1 MVRGFAISLA
11 SNAQVGKRVGR
22 GTPSKGQEEE
32 EMKLRGIYERDPGS
46 GVWWIVYFDQFGKR
60 RREKAGSKSI
70 AIKLYGKR
78 KQQVLEGKKLPEL
91 FRKPSINFSQLVGD
105 ALAYSKR
112 NKRSYK
118 TDVPRF
124 ASLKEWFGS
133 HAAEELTPKDIE
145 STLARAAEKEKWAPS
160 TFNHYR
166 SLMSLSYRLGI
177 LNRKV
182 TSNPARSVTHRREDN
197 NRVRFLTVEE
207 EKKLRKVIE
216 AKWASH
222 MPELDLAINTGLR
235 KGSQYSLTWEMV
247 DWNGRMLNVPRTKNE
262 EPIHVPLNDAAIAA
276 LRVVHDRGDGRGRVF
291 QSARTGEPLENGRH
305 WFDDAVVEA
314 KIKNF
319 RWHDLRHTFASRLR
333 MKGAPLEDI
342 ADLLGH
348 KSLTMTR
355 RYAHLGPNKLHAVV
369 SLLGASATTTATGEN
384 GPEAGTSQVV
394 MQ

>member
-1 MVRGFAISLA
+1 
-11 SNAQVGKRVGR
+11 
-22 GTPSKGQEEE
+22 
-32 EMKLRGIYERDPGS
+32 MKLRGIYERDPGS

-91 FRKPSINFSQLVGD
+91 FRKPSINFSQLADD

-133 HAAEELTPKDIE
+133 HAAEELTPQDIE
-145 STLARAAEKEKWAPS
+145 STLARAAEKGKWAPS

-207 EKKLRKVIE
+207 EKKLRKVID
-216 AKWASH
+216 ANWASH

-276 LRVVHDRGDGRGRVF
+276 LRVVHGRGDGRGRVF
-291 QSARTGEPLENGRH
+291 QSAKTGEPLENGRH
-305 WFDDAVVEA
+305 WFDDAVAEA
-314 KIKNF
+314 KINNF

-369 SLLGASATTTATGEN
+369 SLLGATATTTATGEN
-384 GPEAGTSQVV
+384 GSEAGTSQVV

>member
-1 MVRGFAISLA
+1 VL
-11 SNAQVGKRVGR
+11 
-22 GTPSKGQEEE
+22 
-32 EMKLRGIYERDPGS
+32 GS
-46 GVWWIVYFDQFGKR
+46 GVWWICYFDRFGKR
-60 RREKAGSKSI
+60 HREKAGTKSV

-78 KQQVLEGKKLPEL
+78 KQQVLEGKKLPES
-91 FRKPSINFSQLVGD
+91 FRKPSVNFRQLVDD

-133 HAAEELTPKDIE
+133 YPAEELTPQEIE
-145 STLARAAEKEKWAPS
+145 KTLARAGEKEKWAAS

-177 LNRKV
+177 QNRKV

-216 AKWASH
+216 AKCVSH
-222 MPELDLAINTGLR
+222 VPELDLAINTGIR
-235 KGSQYSLTWEMV
+235 KGSQYGLTWDMV
-247 DWNGRMLNVPRTKNE
+247 DFKGRMLNIPLTKNE
-262 EPIHVPLNDAAIAA
+262 EPIHVPLNDVAIAA
-276 LRVVHDRGDGRGRVF
+276 LKLVHGRRGRSGRVF
-291 QSARTGEPLENGRH
+291 QSAKTGEPLENGRH
-305 WFDDAVVEA
+305 WFDDAVIEA
-314 KIKNF
+314 GIKNF

-369 SLLGASATTTATGEN
+369 SLLGASATTSATSEN
-384 GPEAGTSQVV
+384 GAEATALEVV
-394 MQ
+394 VQ

>member
-1 MVRGFAISLA
+1 MSQRGVF
-11 SNAQVGKRVGR
+11 
-22 GTPSKGQEEE
+22 
-32 EMKLRGIYERDPGS
+32 EREPGS
-46 GVWWIVYFDQFGKR
+46 GVWWICYFDRFGKR
-60 RREKAGSKSI
+60 HREKAGTKSV

-78 KQQVLEGKKLPEL
+78 KQHVLEGKKLPES
-91 FRKPSINFSQLVGD
+91 FRKPSVNFRQLVDD
-105 ALAYSKR
+105 ALSYSKR

-133 HAAEELTPKDIE
+133 YPAEELTPQEIE
-145 STLARAAEKEKWAPS
+145 KTLARAAEKEKWAAS

-177 LNRKV
+177 QNRKV

-207 EKKLRKVIE
+207 EKKLRNVIE

-222 MPELDLAINTGLR
+222 VPELDLAINTGIR
-235 KGSQYSLTWEMV
+235 KGSQYGLTWDMV
-247 DWNGRMLNVPRTKNE
+247 DLKGRMLNIPRTKNE
-262 EPIHVPLNDAAIAA
+262 EPIHVPLNDVAIAA
-276 LRVVHDRGDGRGRVF
+276 LKLVHGRGGRRGRVF
-291 QSARTGEPLENGRH
+291 QSAKTGEPLENGRH
-305 WFDDAVVEA
+305 WFDDAVIEA
-314 KIKNF
+314 GIKNF
-319 RWHDLRHTFASRLR
+319 HWHDLRHTFASRLR

-369 SLLGASATTTATGEN
+369 SLLGASATTSATSEN
-384 GPEAGTSQVV
+384 GPETTSPQVV
-394 MQ
+394 VQ